1 MKMGN
6 SILCVSGIKDT
17 VNFIELLLK
26 NEYEVKVNPVNVIEQ
41 DGIVDGFEIIYS
53 GVAENT
59 ED

>member
-1 MKMGN
+1 MKMSN

-53 GVAENT
+53 DIAANIEN
-59 ED
+59 